1 MNSLNNIKNLGIR
14 LLLYLFIAVI
24 VFIYLF
30 PLFYAFNTSLKTKL
44 EYMSDPTSIATS
56 FHFENYVQAF
66 KKANLS
72 AYVWNSIFYM
82 MVCTTASMMMS
93 IFLAFPLS
101 RGYLKYATYIF
112 GLFVI
117 GMFLPD
123 GTIPQFQL
131 ILKLGLYNT
140 RLGYMIGMIG
150 GGGIPLFVYMVYIK
164 GIPKEFDEAAS
175 IDGCGYFRFMFQVL
189 IPLMKPAI
197 ASMSIITAIGV
208 WNDIIRA
215 IIYLSSKE
223 LYPITRGLYVF
234 QGQYQVDM
242 PQQMAALI
250 MVAAPLIIAYAFLQR
265 YIVDGIVSGAVK
277 S

>member
-1 MNSLNNIKNLGIR
+1 MKNFGIKFLI
-14 LLLYLFIAVI
+14 YLFIAIIMFV
-24 VFIYLF
+24 YLF

-44 EYMSDPTSIATS
+44 EYMSDTTSIAKS
-56 FHFENYVQAF
+56 LHFENYVQAF

-82 MVCTTASMMMS
+82 VVCTTLSMLMAV
-93 IFLAFPLS
+93 FLAFPVS
-101 RGYLKYATYIF
+101 RGYLKYGKYIF

-140 RLGYMIGMIG
+140 RLGYMLGMIG
-150 GGGIPLFVYMVYIK
+150 GGGIPLFVYLVFIK

-175 IDGCGYFRFMFQVL
+175 IDGCGYFRFMFKIL

-242 PQQMAALI
+242 PQQIAALI

-265 YIVDGIVSGAVK
+265 YIVEGIVAGAVK

>member
-1 MNSLNNIKNLGIR
+1 MKKFGLKLII
-14 LLLYLFIAVI
+14 YTFIAVLMI
-24 VFIYLF
+24 IYLF
-30 PLFYAFNTSLKTKL
+30 PLFYALNTSLKTKL
-44 EYMSDPTSIATS
+44 EYMSDTTSIATS
-56 FHFENYVQAF
+56 LHFENYVTAF
-66 KKANLS
+66 QKANIS
-72 AYVWNSIFYM
+72 AYIGNSVFYM
-82 MVCTTASMMMS
+82 LVCTTASMLMA

-101 RGYLKYATYIF
+101 RGYFKYGNIIL
-112 GLFVI
+112 GLFLI

-131 ILKLGLYNT
+131 LLKLGLYNT
-140 RLGYMIGMIG
+140 RLGYMIGMMG
-150 GGGIPLFVYMVYIK
+150 GGGIPLLVFLVNIK
-164 GIPKEFDEAAS
+164 SIPKEFDEAAS
-175 IDGCGYFRFMFQVL
+175 MDGCGYFRFMFKVL

-197 ASMSIITAIGV
+197 VSMFIITAIGV

-250 MVAAPLIIAYAFLQR
+250 MVAAPLIIVYIFLQR
-265 YIVDGIVSGAVK
+265 YIVDGIVAGAVK
-277 S
+277 A